1 MQRFRKITTA
11 PLIIKN
17 IFWSTETE
25 LPPLSPKTTILD
37 LPEPLDM
44 DSPEWFKSIEA
55 RDNALKIQRQ
65 IERQNA
71 QALKLKESEL
81 KKLYDAEEKRRKRL
95 LREKMI
101 QYYAEQA
108 DEDGVPAE
116 FQEEIENYYRTH
128 EGSRERYN
136 QSLRKLEA
144 EKQRKYDEAR
154 DQYRIRNPTGSGWK
168 AAQLHQLLRPYK
180 RKRLETD
187 PKDQVGE
194 QQQAIDMRQNEFRRN
209 YEERYGK
216 TPSHE
221 VTKEA
226 MPDIAAPVNGAT
238 CKLAQFLITPYKL
251 A

>member
-1 MQRFRKITTA
+1 MYPKYKITTA

-25 LPPLSPKTTILD
+25 LPPLSPKTTILE
-37 LPEPLDM
+37 LPEPIDM

-55 RDNALKIQRQ
+55 RDNALKIQRK

-71 QALKLKESEL
+71 QALKLKEQEL
-81 KKLYDAEEKRRKRL
+81 KKLYDAEEKRRKQL
-95 LREKMI
+95 LHDKMI

-116 FQEEIENYYRTH
+116 FEEEINAYRASH
-128 EGSRERYN
+128 EGSQAKYD
-136 QSLRKLEA
+136 QSLQRLEEERRRKR
-144 EKQRKYDEAR
+144 EKHQRRGYGWRAAR
-154 DQYRIRNPTGSGWK
+154 
-168 AAQLHQLLRPYK
+168 LHEIIRPYK
-180 RKRLETD
+180 RQRLNPPPEE
-187 PKDQVGE
+187 QVSE
-194 QQQAIDMRQNEFRRN
+194 QQQTIDARQNEFKRN

-221 VTKEA
+221 ITKEA
-226 MPDIAAPVNGAT
+226 MPDIAAPVGQTT

-251 A
+251 T